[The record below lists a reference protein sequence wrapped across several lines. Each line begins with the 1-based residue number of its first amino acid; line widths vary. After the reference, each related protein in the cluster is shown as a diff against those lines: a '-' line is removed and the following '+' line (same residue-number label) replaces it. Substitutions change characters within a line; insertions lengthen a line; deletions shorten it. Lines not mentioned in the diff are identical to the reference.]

1 MFDNKFTR
9 RDPLAE
15 SVRQVMI
22 ENDIRRQV
30 ELTLNEQLGIQS
42 RKQLPHEYLKEYDET
57 LRAAINQTLNE
68 GEGRGYPLGK
78 SESGNQHARAT
89 PELTRQREAE
99 LKRSAKDKGDNVTS
113 NIKETDKS
121 ISNPPEETTSGFT
134 KEESEGSDPR
144 NNREKDLAAK
154 KPPYNKITHADVL
167 KEIGRAHV

>member
-78 SESGNQHARAT
+78 SG
-89 PELTRQREAE
+89 
-99 LKRSAKDKGDNVTS
+99 
-113 NIKETDKS
+113 
-121 ISNPPEETTSGFT
+121 
-134 KEESEGSDPR
+134 
-144 NNREKDLAAK
+144 
-154 KPPYNKITHADVL
+154 
-167 KEIGRAHV
+167 